1 MTNGTHDVLCPPDL
15 APSGLGARR
24 MTKLNENIQLV
35 EFPHIGHADLV
46 ECPQDA
52 VRIVTEFF
60 EKALVP
66 A

>member
-1 MTNGTHDVLCPPDL
+1 MPYAEIDEGSSRTSVT
-15 APSGLGARR
+15 R
-24 MTKLNENIQLV
+24 I
-35 EFPHIGHADLV
+35 
-46 ECPQDA
+46 ECPADP

>member
-1 MTNGTHDVLCPPDL
+1 MPYAEIDEGSSRTSVT
-15 APSGLGARR
+15 R
-24 MTKLNENIQLV
+24 I
-35 EFPHIGHADLV
+35 
-46 ECPQDA
+46 ECPADA